1 MQIQSPLADISL
13 SIDSISQDESMVRLD
28 ATQQPG
34 QVPTT
39 AFLDPA
45 EVGQF
50 IKAFLKP
57 SLLFYLIR
65 L

>member
-13 SIDSISQDESMVRLD
+13 SIDSISRDESMVRLD
-28 ATQQPG
+28 ATQQQG

-39 AFLDPA
+39 AYLVPA

-50 IKAFLKP
+50 VKAFRSP
-57 SLLFYLIR
+57 PVWHS
-65 L
+65 